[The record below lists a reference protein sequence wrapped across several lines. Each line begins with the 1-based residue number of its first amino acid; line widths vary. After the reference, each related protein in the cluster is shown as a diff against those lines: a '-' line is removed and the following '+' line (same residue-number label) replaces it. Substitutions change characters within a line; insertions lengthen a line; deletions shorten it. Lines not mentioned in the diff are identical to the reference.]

1 MIDIERERQRHRQR
15 EKQAPRREPDVGL
28 DPVTPGS
35 CPGPKAGAKL
45 LSHPGIP
52 ENAFLY
58 KHEISSLL
66 LLLNIFNCL
75 HFYFRFSTHP

>member
-1 MIDIERERQRHRQR
+1 MSTLAAMTIHLLLKSGHKKKDWQ
-15 EKQAPRREPDVGL
+15 KWGKN
-28 DPVTPGS
+28 VTLQS
-35 CPGPKAGAKL
+35 SSFCL
-45 LSHPGIP
+45 TL

-58 KHEISSLL
+58 EHEIGSLL